1 MPKSL
6 YLTIPAA
13 LPLAFAWEYILLA
26 SDFSRIEL
34 VNVIPLTSLGDRRQ
48 SVCKRN
54 NFTISDCFS
63 ILERAGSYSCPGC
76 LETGLSTCLP
86 TNSWLLPHWM
96 DTEPNYLISVRS
108 GLSFGSLL
116 WSGANLHKTGSLSE
130 ISVLLSNFVDIG
142 QWPNNYQGQRDGQTD
157 NTMAWDFLHWESV
170 FKLHQ
175 SWKIMRCFDFMNIFL
190 PLYSPFLL
198 NLLEHKAVICP
209 LLT

>member
-1 MPKSL
+1 MGNKLIRLLLNPKL
-6 YLTIPAA
+6 M
-13 LPLAFAWEYILLA
+13 
-26 SDFSRIEL
+26 FSS
-34 VNVIPLTSLGDRRQ
+34 TSLSFSLPAFFLILCSQPSCTLRRNCTP
-48 SVCKRN
+48 SPP
-54 NFTISDCFS
+54 SHLLHP
-63 ILERAGSYSCPGC
+63 LERAGSYLCPGC
-76 LETGLSTCLP
+76 LEIELSTCLP
-86 TNSWLLPHWM
+86 TNSWLFPHWM
-96 DTEPNYLISVRS
+96 NTEPSYLISVRS